1 MVAVF
6 RYWIKYY
13 VVSFLSILIIDIII
27 SSLPINF
34 PLFFI
39 FQIVLIFG
47 LWYLIS
53 PFIMKLVF
61 KMKPADEH
69 SYLLVKNLASIFK
82 VKTPKVYIAD
92 VDFPN
97 AFAFGNIFWRGIAIT
112 KPIFNI
118 LDDQEISAVIGHE
131 LSHLKNKDPEILI
144 LSIMGINSIYVGLL
158 YVLPSLTGAII
169 IFYFL
174 VLFPLFFAIHRR
186 VEKRADITAV
196 KTDNSLTIPLETS
209 LIKLGYIKGENLRN
223 MPRFQVLLM
232 KYSLTNSKDGN
243 AIFRTHP
250 SIPERLQYLSKY
262 EIYNWTVPN
271 WY

>member
-13 VVSFLSILIIDIII
+13 VVSFLSILIIDILV

-69 SYLLVKNLASIFK
+69 SYLIVKNLASIFK

-158 YVLPSLTGAII
+158 YVLQSLTGAII

-186 VEKRADITAV
+186 VEKRADLTAV

-209 LIKLGYIKGENLRN
+209 LIKLGYIRGDNLRN